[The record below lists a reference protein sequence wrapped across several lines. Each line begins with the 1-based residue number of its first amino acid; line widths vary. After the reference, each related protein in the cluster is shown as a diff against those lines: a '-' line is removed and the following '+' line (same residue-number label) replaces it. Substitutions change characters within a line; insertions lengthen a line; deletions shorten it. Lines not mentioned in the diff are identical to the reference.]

1 MSSGKKPIFKRWW
14 FWLIVIILI
23 IAFVNGGEEGG
34 DSTKQESVEEAE
46 VTEEENVEEDTAEQ
60 AEEDADEEEEAAAD
74 NEEDSQKLTRDNS
87 SAEETTLNTGTF
99 TVGEDI
105 SEGRY
110 VITGDGSGNLFVYDG
125 DFPVVNEILDPT
137 GEFGVK
143 SVTTDIKD
151 GQQIEISGISNV
163 TFTPAETSISNILT
177 TGTWIVGLDIAPG
190 RYDAAAPSGSGNFFV
205 YDGSWPKVNEIL
217 DASGEFGVEKVTVD
231 LEEGQIIEI
240 SGLNEV
246 EFTEN

>member
-23 IAFVNGGEEGG
+23 IAFANGGEEGG

-60 AEEDADEEEEAAAD
+60 AEEDADEEEEAAARL

-205 YDGSWPKVNEIL
+205 YDGSWPSK
-217 DASGEFGVEKVTVD
+217 
-231 LEEGQIIEI
+231 
-240 SGLNEV
+240 
-246 EFTEN
+246 